1 MSAFKLVS
9 MLNPTVVLTA
19 GPAISAGTSSQGVGT
34 IVFADANNVTFG
46 LSNGTITAT
55 AAGGGGGGGIA
66 AAAGTQTGTTGTIVF
81 ANSNGLTFGMSG
93 SSRIT
98 GSYTVPTQTQFI
110 LSNSNGISFGTNG
123 STVTASY
130 TVPTQSVQ
138 TQASG
143 AIAGTGYTSTTQ
155 AGSAVGATL
164 NTAGLSAAW
173 PPFIT
178 TFAAQTTQ
186 TQPAGNIA
194 GAGYT
199 STTQAGSTVG
209 ATHDSNGLSMAWPPF
224 ITTFAGQTTQTQPAG
239 NIAGVGTTFNGANIS
254 GSMTLDTVGL
264 ALSLSVAPGGGG
276 ADGYNIL
283 AAGSQTANTTGTV
296 AFVDSNG
303 ITWGMSNSSRITA
316 SYSQSTHS
324 HSTAP
329 GALAAGTQTA
339 TSGTIVFAD
348 SNGLTWGMSGSSQVT
363 ASYSQSTHS
372 HSTAP
377 GGLAAGT
384 QTATSGTVVFS
395 NSNGISFGMSNSSV
409 VTASYTVPSTAG
421 LLSAVNVSAGTTSNN
436 LSALTFANANGVT
449 FGLNASTVTASH
461 NGLTT
466 ARASNDAVGLNT
478 ALTAGPLAWTV
489 NSSGI
494 SLNASSVA
502 GTTSG
507 FTGGAS
513 ISGSMTHNTA
523 GLALSLSHP
532 AWLTTAAQSI
542 HGHTLTVSAQS
553 NTTLS
558 SSGTLDMAGMN
569 VQGAGIVSVGVS
581 NNSLIISA
589 TGGGGGV
596 TPVASA
602 SNGSFSFTTLA
613 FSNANNVTFGTS
625 AGSIITASV
634 AAPGAAAEQNA
645 INLLGANTAG
655 NTTVTGSTIGWS
667 GVNVTLSGTNASQV
681 VISAPATSS
690 LVGDRGMSIST
701 AGSTISIQAPVAK
714 YLFLPSEGMIANLS
728 AHANG
733 TMSVQNKILEGAHSA
748 TALIVPMNISSVST
762 AANNSSAG
770 INFSIS
776 FAIYSENANTLS
788 SMSSTTFSTGATWS
802 SNSTGSVTGAVFMT
816 TPFNALLTP
825 GEYYFGMNIST
836 AATGG
841 TLTGAAT
848 TSLGNTLSV
857 MGANTANLG
866 AFSWHVLGSNTNAG
880 SGWAEA
886 GLYTGTTAFSNGIN
900 LSAVSMQ
907 GTAAQRALFG
917 FQLNA
922 Q

>member
-19 GPAISAGTSSQGVGT
+19 GPAFSAGTSSQATGT
-34 IVFADANNVTFG
+34 VVFADSNGVTFG
-46 LSNGTITAT
+46 LSNGTITAS
-55 AAGGGGGGGIA
+55 AAGGGGGGGGIA
-66 AAAGTQTGTTGTIVF
+66 AAAGTQTAATGTIVF

-98 GSYTVPTQTQFI
+98 GSYTVPTQTQFV

-143 AIAGTGYTSTTQ
+143 NIAGT
-155 AGSAVGATL
+155 
-164 NTAGLSAAW
+164 
-173 PPFIT
+173 
-178 TFAAQTTQ
+178 
-186 TQPAGNIA
+186 
-194 GAGYT
+194 GYT

-209 ATHDSNGLSMAWPPF
+209 ATLNTAGLSAAWPPF

-264 ALSLSVAPGGGG
+264 ALSLSVAPGGGGG

-339 TSGTIVFAD
+339 TSGTVVFAD

-478 ALTAGPLAWTV
+478 AFTAGPLAWTV

-494 SLNASSVA
+494 SLNASNAA

-507 FTGGAS
+507 FAGNL

-523 GLALSLSHP
+523 GLNLSLNHP

-542 HGHTLTVSAQS
+542 HGHTITVSAQS
-553 NTTLS
+553 NTTQA
-558 SSGTLDMAGMN
+558 SSGTLDMAGLN

-589 TGGGGGV
+589 AGGGGGV

-655 NTTVTGSTIGWS
+655 NTTATGSTIGWS

-690 LVGDRGMSIST
+690 LVGDHGISLST
-701 AGSTISIQAPVAK
+701 AGSTISIQAPVLP
-714 YLFLPSEGMIANLS
+714 YFFLPQEDQITNLS
-728 AHANG
+728 GHLNG
-733 TMSVQNKILEGAHSA
+733 TMSIQNRLLEVARTA
-748 TALIVPMNISSVST
+748 TKLVVPMNISSVAT
-762 AANNSSAG
+762 AANNSTAG

-776 FAIYSENANTLS
+776 VAIYSENANTLS
-788 SMSSTTFSTGATWS
+788 SMSSTTFSTVGTWT
-802 SNSTGSVTGAVFMT
+802 SNATGSVTGAVFMT
-816 TPFNALLTP
+816 TPFNVFMTP

-841 TLTGAAT
+841 GITGAAT
-848 TSLGNTLSV
+848 TSLGNSISV
-857 MGANTANLG
+857 MGMATGNLG
-866 AFSWHVLGSNTNAG
+866 AFSWHTLGSSTNQ
-880 SGWAEA
+880 SVGWAEQ
-886 GLYTGTTAFSNGIN
+886 GLYTGTTAFTGGIN
-900 LSAVSMQ
+900 ISALSHA
-907 GTAAQRALFG
+907 GTAAQRAQFG
-917 FQLNA
+917 MQLLG
-922 Q
+922 